1 MRRLILPLLAVLA
14 CNPADLDGLQPRDLD
29 VRPPVSHALPLG
41 AVADILDSCAPE
53 AKDGPIVSLVYTE
66 LIPPGDAAL
75 AWKLEL
81 VSVAVA
87 PAWVADCIRETVLK
101 SGGVELPEPDTTS
114 ADESSTG

>member
-1 MRRLILPLLAVLA
+1 MRKFLFPLLAALA
-14 CNPADLDGLQPRDLD
+14 CTPADLDGLQPRTLD

-53 AKDGPIVSLVYTE
+53 AKDGPIVSLLYTE

-81 VSVAVA
+81 ESVAVA
-87 PAWVADCIRETVLK
+87 PAWIADCIRDTLLK
-101 SGGVELPEPDTTS
+101 SGAVEVPE
-114 ADESSTG
+114 ADKGTGG